1 MENNTND
8 FLKLSAL
15 KQRFEHHM
23 RLFAST
29 PSITETIFCIFLKHL
44 QDNYSGDP
52 DIKLVNDISQHSQN
66 LNNNKD
72 PNKVEYFIRNLSITN
87 VKTELLMTLIL
98 KQIDVDRIYE
108 LEKRIE
114 AFEKKLL

>member
-15 KQRFEHHM
+15 KQRFEHHI

-29 PSITETIFCIFLKHL
+29 PSINGTIFHLFLEKL
-44 QDNYSGDP
+44 KVEFNNDL
-52 DIKLVNDISQHSQN
+52 DIKLVYDISSNIQN

-72 PNKVEYFIRNLSITN
+72 HHKVEYFISNLSITN

-98 KQIDVDRIYE
+98 KQIDVDKIKY
-108 LEKRIE
+108 
-114 AFEKKLL
+114 